1 MREVWGR
8 RAPRCTV
15 DVWLWL
21 RGVTL
26 LTTPLFEFAASEERK
41 VLQVF
46 HTGISTSC
54 FQRLHFLAVFR
65 WVFFFLLLFF
75 RMKPFV
81 YVCSL
86 VASRFIFFFLC
97 CKQSLCYYFYKPLR
111 RLTSSTT
118 TVIWWTVTM
127 AASTDTIWQLRSFS
141 FCLLKGFV
149 GIGLFVFL
157 ISCIQDQWLL
167 TIHTNN
173 NPRQYFS
180 VVFSKL

>member
-1 MREVWGR
+1 MGRALKKRVSVCQAVRCAVLMREVWGR

-65 WVFFFLLLFF
+65 CGFFFFTPFLSHEAFCVRVLAGCIKIYLFFFMLQTVVVLLFLQTF
-75 RMKPFV
+75 KEADIFHHD
-81 YVCSL
+81 CDL
-86 VASRFIFFFLC
+86 VDCNDGCFHRHH
-97 CKQSLCYYFYKPLR
+97 
-111 RLTSSTT
+111 
-118 TVIWWTVTM
+118 
-127 AASTDTIWQLRSFS
+127 
-141 FCLLKGFV
+141 
-149 GIGLFVFL
+149 
-157 ISCIQDQWLL
+157 L
-167 TIHTNN
+167 TIEIIQLLS
-173 NPRQYFS
+173 P
-180 VVFSKL
+180 